1 MTVGAMVIGDRIMI
15 TDKSSANRPLAPMIY
30 LDTFLEIAFGGLER
44 LAKDVLLV
52 VHESFAVFAGKQNVI
67 ATV

>member
-1 MTVGAMVIGDRIMI
+1 
-15 TDKSSANRPLAPMIY
+15 MIY